1 MNIVIVNLIL
11 YGTIAA
17 YVLDVLGIF
26 FVLRQ
31 RTRLGYGLLALTALW
46 GIIPALMMGSIPSA
60 ISATL
65 STAFFIALVAWFAS
79 KYALVKKSKQ

>member
-1 MNIVIVNLIL
+1 MNGIIANLIL
-11 YGTIAA
+11 YGMIAT
-17 YVLDVLGIF
+17 YVLDALGIF

-31 RTRLGYGLLALTALW
+31 RTRLGYGLLASTALW
-46 GIIPALMMGSIPSA
+46 GIIPAIAAGSVPGI

-79 KYALVKKSKQ
+79 KYALIKKNKQ